1 MQTQEGMVNEGIALD
16 VGLDSE
22 ASTYENTSIEQQDGS
37 NSSSHATD
45 AERTRVEMVVAN
57 KENAV
62 VRPSFANSTLTK
74 VHHSNNDTFE
84 NVFALETQNHAQIE
98 VENCT
103 KLNREAE
110 QAMTSL
116 TKGLEIFKEKLFP
129 KQTT

>member
-22 ASTYENTSIEQQDGS
+22 ASTYENTSIEQQDGRK
-37 NSSSHATD
+37 SSSHATD

-84 NVFALETQNHAQIE
+84 NVFAHEIQNH
-98 VENCT
+98 
-103 KLNREAE
+103 E
-110 QAMTSL
+110 Q
-116 TKGLEIFKEKLFP
+116 P
-129 KQTT
+129 